1 MFGRRDWSKR
11 RPLSEA
17 MSTKRKEESL
27 SSSKDLI
34 EKMKRT
40 RRMFETGALKIPR
53 IE

>member
-1 MFGRRDWSKR
+1 VFGRRDWSKR

-34 EKMKRT
+34 EKIKDSKN
-40 RRMFETGALKIPR
+40 RMNYR
-53 IE
+53 IREKS